1 MRSILPAAAP
11 LALLAACSAPT
22 VVKERISTVSVPVIQ
37 KCAGDKPAAVPAL
50 RDRVDQAAWEAM
62 SPKQK
67 AETAA
72 AQALRRMNY
81 GDALSAAT
89 SAC

>member
-11 LALLAACSAPT
+11 LALLAACSTPT
-22 VVKERISTVSVPVIQ
+22 IVKDRISTVSVPVIQ
-37 KCAGDKPAAVPAL
+37 KCAGDKPASVAAL
-50 RDRVDQAAWEAM
+50 RDRVDQAAWGAL

-81 GDALSAAT
+81 SDALTAAT

>member
-11 LALLAACSAPT
+11 LALLAACSTPT

-37 KCAGDKPAAVPAL
+37 KCASDKPAAVPAL
-50 RDRVDQAAWEAM
+50 RDRVDLAAWDAM

-81 GDALSAAT
+81 GDALTAAT
-89 SAC
+89 FAC